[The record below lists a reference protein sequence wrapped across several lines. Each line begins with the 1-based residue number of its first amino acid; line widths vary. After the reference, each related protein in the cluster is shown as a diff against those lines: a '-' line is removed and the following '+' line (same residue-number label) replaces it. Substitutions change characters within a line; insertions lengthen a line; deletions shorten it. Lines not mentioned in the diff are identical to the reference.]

1 MQTPTYDNFQVAP
14 NTLPQTRFGAQE
26 MGDPGAAITQQAKVS
41 MALGQHYGEQVLQQ
55 MMAANQ
61 SVADQKWVEVEN
73 YRLQLQQEY
82 EQQRGLNALNREG
95 GLSLADE
102 YNNKLNQFIADQA
115 ESLNNRAQVEMF
127 AHRVGPTQADFS
139 DGVTKHMMAESRKFQ
154 EETLKGRMDVTV
166 SGAVVA
172 PTEQAFATAITRLE
186 GNIGDIAAHEGWP
199 PEKAQ
204 MELRAKVGEIVSQRA
219 NRLMDMNSYNEAKS
233 MVAQYAPMMDGK
245 TALDLQ
251 ARIAKFQMD
260 EEDEQLG
267 RAFAEAY
274 QKGGMVD
281 LGNQS
286 TPPAGKAG
294 GSGNVRTYTTQ
305 GGGSFRKMGGSRS
318 WRNNNPG
325 NMEYGTFAKSHGAIG
340 TDGRF
345 AIFPTEEAGRRAKE
359 ALIFESNGGKRLP
372 NNPLDYG
379 AGIGYRDKTLTQMIA
394 AYAPASEN
402 NTRAYQQRVLAAV
415 GGRNKRMRDY
425 TPAERK
431 AIMQAMLVVE
441 GWKEGRVEGAAGA
454 AVAANAGGG
463 RQGRDSELAATQ
475 QPRMVRIP
483 GGDMAAIERQID
495 QLPPGRRENVRRS
508 FRDRVSMIERGEND
522 LIQKTNRNAL
532 DAIASGARV
541 QDLPAEVKT
550 ILGPSRLQ
558 ALDDYRDKLV
568 RGEQNKMEEAAK
580 PIYYDFLYH
589 PEKLTGMS
597 EEQII
602 NLAPTIGMD
611 KANNL
616 LERKRRQERD
626 GDQSVPKVEAE
637 VLNWA
642 TRQLNI
648 KTGSNAS
655 AEDLQKRGWLMD
667 NIMQANR
674 DFYSNHKRYMT
685 QGEVREFVTKTL
697 MDNYVS
703 EYMLRGV
710 FWKSLEQERVPA
722 LIASPQQR
730 GRMRYEQYGVPQVV
744 PSHQLNRQPSE
755 QERAAIRLNE
765 ALIRASKL

>member
-1 MQTPTYDNFQVAP
+1 MKTPTYDNFQVAP

-41 MALGQHYGEQVLQQ
+41 MALGQHYGEQALQQ

-154 EETLKGRMDVTV
+154 EETLKGRMDVTI
-166 SGAVVA
+166 SGAIVA

-204 MELRAKVGEIVSQRA
+204 MELRAKVGEVVSQRA
-219 NRLMDMNSYNEAKS
+219 NRLMDMNSYDEAKS

-286 TPPAGKAG
+286 TPSAGKAG

-305 GGGSFRKMGGSRS
+305 GGGSFRKVGGSRS

-441 GWKEGRVEGAAGA
+441 GWKEGRVEGAAGM
-454 AVAANAGGG
+454 AVSVQAGGG
-463 RQGRDSELAATQ
+463 QAAPRQN
-475 QPRMVRIP
+475 RMVRIP
-483 GGDMAAIERQID
+483 GGDWAAIERQIY
-495 QLPPGRRENVRRS
+495 QLPPGRRENVLRAA
-508 FRDRVSMIERGEND
+508 RDWRAMLEQSEND

-674 DFYSNHKRYMT
+674 DFYSTHKRYMT
-685 QGEVREFVTKTL
+685 RGEVREFVTKTL

-710 FWKSLEQERVPA
+710 FWDSLKQERVPA

-730 GRMRYEQYGVPQVV
+730 GRMRYEQG
-744 PSHQLNRQPSE
+744 N
-755 QERAAIRLNE
+755 
-765 ALIRASKL
+765 K

>member
-41 MALGQHYGEQVLQQ
+41 MALGQHYGEQALQQ

-82 EQQRGLNALNREG
+82 EQERGLNALNREG

-102 YNNKLNQFIADQA
+102 YNNKLNQFIADRA

-127 AHRVGPTQADFS
+127 AQRVGPTQADFS
-139 DGVTKHMMAESRKFQ
+139 DGVTKHMMAEGRKFQ

-172 PTEQAFATAITRLE
+172 PTDRAFATAIARLE
-186 GNIGDIAAHEGWP
+186 QNIGDAAAYYGWA

-204 MELRAKVGEIVSQRA
+204 MELRARVGEVVSQRA
-219 NRLMDMNSYNEAKS
+219 NRLMDLGDYQQAQA
-233 MVAQYAPMMDGK
+233 MVEQYGQMMDGK
-245 TALDLQ
+245 TALDLA
-251 ARIAKFQMD
+251 ARVNKFQMD
-260 EEDEQLG
+260 EEDAQLG
-267 RAFAEAY
+267 RALAEAY

-305 GGGSFRKMGGSRS
+305 GGGNFRKVGGSRS

-325 NMEYGTFAKSHGAIG
+325 NIEYGDFARRYGAIG

-345 AIFPTEEAGRRAKE
+345 AIFPDEATGQRARA
-359 ALIFESNGGKRLP
+359 ALIFNGDK
-372 NNPLDYG
+372 
-379 AGIGYRDKTLTQMIA
+379 YRNLTLAQAIER
-394 AYAPASEN
+394 YAPSSEN
-402 NTRAYQQRVLAAV
+402 HTTAYQRRVLAAV
-415 GGRNKRMRDY
+415 GGANLPMHKY
-425 TPAERK
+425 SPAQQQ
-431 AIMQAMLVVE
+431 AILRTMQDVE
-441 GWKEGRVEGAAGA
+441 GWKVGRIEGTAGM
-454 AVAANAGGG
+454 AVSVQTGGG
-463 RQGRDSELAATQ
+463 QAAPRQN
-475 QPRMVRIP
+475 RMVRIP
-483 GGDMAAIERQID
+483 GGDMAEIERQID
-495 QLPPGRRENVRRS
+495 RLPPGRRENVRRS

-532 DAIASGARV
+532 DAIASGATV

-655 AEDLQKRGWLMD
+655 AEDVQKRGWLID

-674 DFYSNHKRYMT
+674 DFYSTHKRYMT

-710 FWKSLEQERVPA
+710 FWDSLEQERVPA

-730 GRMRYEQYGVPQVV
+730 GRMRYEQG
-744 PSHQLNRQPSE
+744 
-755 QERAAIRLNE
+755 
-765 ALIRASKL
+765 SK

>member
-26 MGDPGAAITQQAKVS
+26 MSDPGAGIMQQAKVS
-41 MALGQHYGEQVLQQ
+41 MALGQHYGEQALQQ

-139 DGVTKHMMAESRKFQ
+139 DGVTKHMMAEGRKFQ

-172 PTEQAFATAITRLE
+172 PTEQAFATAIARLE
-186 GNIGDIAAHEGWP
+186 QNIGDAAAYYGWA

-204 MELRAKVGEIVSQRA
+204 MELRAKVGEVVSQRA
-219 NRLMDMNSYNEAKS
+219 NRLMDLGDYQQAQS
-233 MVAQYAPMMDGK
+233 MVAQYGQMMDGK
-245 TALDLQ
+245 TALDLA
-251 ARIAKFQMD
+251 ARVNKFQMD
-260 EEDEQLG
+260 EEDVQLG
-267 RAFAEAY
+267 RALAEAY
-274 QKGGMVD
+274 QRGGMVD
-281 LGNQS
+281 LGGDGGGQS
-286 TPPAGKAG
+286 TVSTSADINRAVAKIIQNESGGDPNIPNKDSTAKGLGQFIDSTWLTMVKRYRPDIAAGKSNAQIIALKTNAPLAREMTTRYVEENARALRSAGMPVTDGNLYLAHFLGAG
-294 GSGNVRTYTTQ
+294 GAVKLLSAQDKSQPVVNLVGQKVVDANRFIQ
-305 GGGSFRKMGGSRS
+305 GKSVQWVIDWTARKMG
-318 WRNNNPG
+318 
-325 NMEYGTFAKSHGAIG
+325 
-340 TDGRF
+340 
-345 AIFPTEEAGRRAKE
+345 
-359 ALIFESNGGKRLP
+359 
-372 NNPLDYG
+372 
-379 AGIGYRDKTLTQMIA
+379 
-394 AYAPASEN
+394 
-402 NTRAYQQRVLAAV
+402 QQ
-415 GGRNKRMRDY
+415 GGR
-425 TPAERK
+425 
-431 AIMQAMLVVE
+431 
-441 GWKEGRVEGAAGA
+441 
-454 AVAANAGGG
+454 
-463 RQGRDSELAATQ
+463 TQ
-475 QPRMVRIP
+475 QRMVRIP
-483 GGDMAAIERQID
+483 GGDWAAIERQID
-495 QLPPGRRENVRRS
+495 QLPPGRRENVRRAA
-508 FRDRVSMIERGEND
+508 RDRRAMIEQGEND

-532 DAIASGARV
+532 DAIASGATV

-568 RGEQNKMEEAAK
+568 RGEQNKMEEEAK

-616 LERKRRQERD
+616 LERKRRQEKD

-642 TRQLNI
+642 SRQLNI

-655 AEDLQKRGWLMD
+655 AEDVQKRGWLMD

-674 DFYSNHKRYMT
+674 DFYSIHKRYMT
-685 QGEVREFVTKTL
+685 QGEVRGFVTKTL

-703 EYMLRGV
+703 EYMVRGV
-710 FWKSLEQERVPA
+710 FWDSLEQERVPA

-730 GRMRYEQYGVPQVV
+730 GRMRYEQG
-744 PSHQLNRQPSE
+744 N
-755 QERAAIRLNE
+755 
-765 ALIRASKL
+765 K

>member
-41 MALGQHYGEQVLQQ
+41 MALGQHYGEQALQQ

-82 EQQRGLNALNREG
+82 EQERGLNALNREG

-127 AHRVGPTQADFS
+127 AQRVGPTQADFS
-139 DGVTKHMMAESRKFQ
+139 DGVTKHMMAEGRKFQ
-154 EETLKGRMDVTV
+154 EETLKGRMDVTI
-166 SGAVVA
+166 SGAIVA

-204 MELRAKVGEIVSQRA
+204 MELRNRVGEVVSQRA
-219 NRLMDMNSYNEAKS
+219 NRLMDMNLYGEAKA
-233 MVAQYAPMMDGK
+233 MANQYAPMMDGK
-245 TALDLQ
+245 SALDLLT
-251 ARIAKFQMD
+251 RIGKFQQD
-260 EEDEQLG
+260 EEDAQLG
-267 RAFAEAY
+267 RALAEAY
-274 QKGGMVD
+274 QRGGMVD

-286 TPPAGKAG
+286 TPPAGRAG

-325 NMEYGTFAKSHGAIG
+325 NIEYGDFARRYGAIG

-345 AIFPTEEAGRRAKE
+345 AIFPDEATGQRARA
-359 ALIFESNGGKRLP
+359 ALIFNGDK
-372 NNPLDYG
+372 
-379 AGIGYRDKTLTQMIA
+379 YRNLTLTQAIER
-394 AYAPASEN
+394 YAPSSEN
-402 NTRAYQQRVLAAV
+402 HTTAYQRRVLAAV
-415 GGRNKRMRDY
+415 GGANLPMHKY
-425 TPAERK
+425 SPAQQQ
-431 AIMQAMLVVE
+431 AILRTMQDVE
-441 GWKEGRVEGAAGA
+441 GWKVGRIEGTAGM
-454 AVAANAGGG
+454 AVSVQAGGG
-463 RQGRDSELAATQ
+463 QAAPRQN
-475 QPRMVRIP
+475 RMVRIP

-495 QLPPGRRENVRRS
+495 QLPPGRRESVRRS

-532 DAIASGARV
+532 DAIASGATV

-558 ALDDYRDKLV
+558 ALDDYRDKLM

-616 LERKRRQERD
+616 LERKRRQEKD
-626 GDQSVPKVEAE
+626 GDQSAPKVEAE

-642 TRQLNI
+642 SQQLNI
-648 KTGSNAS
+648 KTGNNAS

-674 DFYSNHKRYMT
+674 DFYSIHKRYMT
-685 QGEVREFVTKTL
+685 QGEMREFVTGRL
-697 MDNYVS
+697 MDSYVS
-703 EYMLRGV
+703 EYMVDGV
-710 FWKSLEQERVPA
+710 FWDSLEQERVPA

-755 QERAAIRLNE
+755 QERATIRRNE

>member
-1 MQTPTYDNFQVAP
+1 MKTPTSDNFQVAP

-41 MALGQHYGEQVLQQ
+41 MALGQHYGEQALQQ

-139 DGVTKHMMAESRKFQ
+139 DGVTKHMMAEGRKFQ
-154 EETLKGRMDVTV
+154 EETLKGRMDVTI
-166 SGAVVA
+166 SGAIVA
-172 PTEQAFATAITRLE
+172 STEQAFATAITRLE

-204 MELRAKVGEIVSQRA
+204 MELRNRVGEIVSQRA
-219 NRLMDMNSYNEAKS
+219 NRLMDMNSYDEAKS

-245 TALDLQ
+245 TALDLA
-251 ARIAKFQMD
+251 ARINKFQMD
-260 EEDEQLG
+260 EEDTQLG
-267 RAFAEAY
+267 RALAEAY

-281 LGNQS
+281 LGNQF

-305 GGGSFRKMGGSRS
+305 GGGNFRKVGGSRS

-325 NMEYGTFAKSHGAIG
+325 NIEYGDFARRYGAIG

-345 AIFPTEEAGRRAKE
+345 AIFPDEATGQRARA
-359 ALIFESNGGKRLP
+359 ALIFNGDK
-372 NNPLDYG
+372 
-379 AGIGYRDKTLTQMIA
+379 YRNLTLTQAIER
-394 AYAPASEN
+394 YAPSSEN
-402 NTRAYQQRVLAAV
+402 HTTAYQRRVLAAV
-415 GGRNKRMRDY
+415 GGANLPMHKY
-425 TPAERK
+425 SPAQQQVILRT
-431 AIMQAMLVVE
+431 MQDVE
-441 GWKEGRVEGAAGA
+441 GWKVGRIEGTAGM
-454 AVAANAGGG
+454 AVSVQSGGG
-463 RQGRDSELAATQ
+463 QAAPRQN
-475 QPRMVRIP
+475 RMVRIP
-483 GGDMAAIERQID
+483 GGDWAAIERQID
-495 QLPPGRRENVRRS
+495 RLPPGRRENVRRAA
-508 FRDRVSMIERGEND
+508 RDWRAMLEQSEND

-616 LERKRRQERD
+616 LERKRRQERG

-648 KTGSNAS
+648 KTGNNAS
-655 AEDLQKRGWLMD
+655 AEDVQKRGWLMD

-674 DFYSNHKRYMT
+674 DFYSTHKRYMT

-710 FWKSLEQERVPA
+710 FWDSLEQERVPA

-730 GRMRYEQYGVPQVV
+730 GRMRYEQG
-744 PSHQLNRQPSE
+744 
-755 QERAAIRLNE
+755 
-765 ALIRASKL
+765 SK

>member
-26 MGDPGAAITQQAKVS
+26 MSDPGAGMMQQAKVS
-41 MALGQHYGEQVLQQ
+41 MALGQHYGEQALQQ
-55 MMAANQ
+55 MMVANQ

-82 EQQRGLNALNREG
+82 EQERGLNALNREG

-139 DGVTKHMMAESRKFQ
+139 DGVTKHMMAEGRKFQ
-154 EETLKGRMDVTV
+154 EETLKGRMDVTI
-166 SGAVVA
+166 SGAIVA

-204 MELRAKVGEIVSQRA
+204 MELRAKVGEVVSQRA
-219 NRLMDMNSYNEAKS
+219 NRLMDLGDYQQAQA
-233 MVAQYAPMMDGK
+233 MVEQYGQMMDGK
-245 TALDLQ
+245 TALDLA
-251 ARIAKFQMD
+251 ARVNKFQMD
-260 EEDEQLG
+260 EEDAQLG
-267 RAFAEAY
+267 RALAEAY
-274 QKGGMVD
+274 QRGGMVD
-281 LGNQS
+281 LGGGGG
-286 TPPAGKAG
+286 AGKAG
-294 GSGNVRTYTTQ
+294 GGNVRTYTTQ

-325 NMEYGTFAKSHGAIG
+325 NIEYGDFARRYGAIG

-345 AIFPTEEAGRRAKE
+345 AIFPDEATGQRARA
-359 ALIFESNGGKRLP
+359 ALIFNGDK
-372 NNPLDYG
+372 
-379 AGIGYRDKTLTQMIA
+379 YRNLTLTQAIER
-394 AYAPASEN
+394 YAPSSEN
-402 NTRAYQQRVLAAV
+402 HTTAYQRRVLAAV
-415 GGRNKRMRDY
+415 GGANLPMHKY
-425 TPAERK
+425 SPAQQQ
-431 AIMQAMLVVE
+431 AILRTMQDVE
-441 GWKEGRVEGAAGA
+441 GWKVGRIEGTAGM
-454 AVAANAGGG
+454 AVSVQAGGG
-463 RQGRDSELAATQ
+463 QAAPRQN
-475 QPRMVRIP
+475 RMVRIP

-495 QLPPGRRENVRRS
+495 QLPPGRRESVRRS

-532 DAIASGARV
+532 DAIASGAKV

-558 ALDDYRDKLV
+558 ALDEYQHKLV
-568 RGEQNKMEEAAK
+568 RGEQNKMEESAR

-589 PEKLTGMS
+589 PEKLMAIS
-597 EEQII
+597 EDQII

-616 LERKRRQERD
+616 LERKRRQDRD
-626 GDQSVPKVEAE
+626 GDQSAPKVEAD
-637 VLNWA
+637 VLRW
-642 TRQLNI
+642 TMKQLNI
-648 KTGSNAS
+648 PTGDNVS

-674 DFYSNHKRYMT
+674 DYYATHKRYMT
-685 QGEVREFVTKTL
+685 SGEFREFVTNTL
-697 MDNYVS
+697 LDNYVS
-703 EYMLRGV
+703 EYRVDGV
-710 FWKSLEQERVPA
+710 FWDSLEQERVPA

-730 GRMRYEQYGVPQVV
+730 GRMRYEQYGAP
-744 PSHQLNRQPSE
+744 PRTPLSRQLSE
-755 QERAAIRLNE
+755 QEKATVRRTE
-765 ALIRASKL
+765 ALTRASKL

>member
-14 NTLPQTRFGAQE
+14 NTLPQTRFNAQE
-26 MGDPGAAITQQAKVS
+26 MSDTGAGIMQQAKVS
-41 MALGQHYGEQVLQQ
+41 MALGQHYGEQALQQ

-139 DGVTKHMMAESRKFQ
+139 DGVTKHMMAEGRKFQ

-186 GNIGDIAAHEGWP
+186 QNIGDAAAYYGWA

-204 MELRAKVGEIVSQRA
+204 MELRAKVGEVVSQRA
-219 NRLMDMNSYNEAKS
+219 NRLMDLGDHNTASS
-233 MVAQYAPMMDGK
+233 MVDQYEQMMDGK
-245 TALDLQ
+245 TVLDLR
-251 ARIAKFQMD
+251 ARISKFQLD
-260 EEDEQLG
+260 DISAQQADQLYE
-267 RAFAEAY
+267 AF
-274 QKGGMVD
+274 KNDMPVDGG
-281 LGNQS
+281 GTGSQS
-286 TPPAGKAG
+286 APPAGKAG

-305 GGGSFRKMGGSRS
+305 GGGSFRKVGGSRS

-325 NMEYGTFAKSHGAIG
+325 NMEYGAFAKAHGAIG

-441 GWKEGRVEGAAGA
+441 GWKEGRTEGAAGA

-463 RQGRDSELAATQ
+463 RSGRLQKGGGGQAAGSVV
-475 QPRMVRIP
+475 QPTVPVSRETRYAEYMRWIDENISNPVQREAVRRRFN
-483 GGDMAAIERQID
+483 ERKGWDEKGEQEA
-495 QLPPGRRENVRRS
+495 RENSTRMAQD
-508 FRDRVSMIERGEND
+508 F
-522 LIQKTNRNAL
+522 
-532 DAIASGARV
+532 IASGGSPDR
-541 QDLPAEVKT
+541 LPAA
-550 ILGPSRLQ
+550 IQQALGPSGMQAMRDYQFRLEKGQ
-558 ALDDYRDKLV
+558 QEQMEYRS
-568 RGEQNKMEEAAK
+568 R
-580 PIYYDFLYH
+580 PIYFDYLYR
-589 PEKLTGMS
+589 PEQLDGMS
-597 EEQII
+597 EQQIM
-602 NLAPTIGMD
+602 NLSPVIGLD
-611 KANNL
+611 KANDL
-616 LERKRRQERD
+616 LNRKRQREKEGEHSAPNVESAMVKQAMRLYNIPM
-626 GDQSVPKVEAE
+626 GD
-637 VLNWA
+637 
-642 TRQLNI
+642 
-648 KTGSNAS
+648 NAS
-655 AEDLQKRGWLMD
+655 QEDIQKRYWFQD
-667 NIMQANR
+667 NVRVANQN
-674 DFYSNHKRYMT
+674 FYRANGRYMT
-685 QGEVREFVTKTL
+685 DGEMWQFITTTLGDKYVNEYVSQGVLWNSTVRE
-697 MDNYVS
+697 
-703 EYMLRGV
+703 E
-710 FWKSLEQERVPA
+710 VPA
-722 LIASPQQR
+722 LLSSEQQR
-730 GRMRYEQYGVPQVV
+730 SRMRYERG
-744 PSHQLNRQPSE
+744 
-755 QERAAIRLNE
+755 
-765 ALIRASKL
+765 SK

>member
-26 MGDPGAAITQQAKVS
+26 MSDPGAGMMQQAKVS
-41 MALGQHYGEQVLQQ
+41 MALGQHYGEQALQQ

-82 EQQRGLNALNREG
+82 EQERGLNALNREG

-139 DGVTKHMMAESRKFQ
+139 DGVTKHMMAEGRKFQ
-154 EETLKGRMDVTV
+154 EETLKGRMDVTI
-166 SGAVVA
+166 SGAIVA

-204 MELRAKVGEIVSQRA
+204 MELRAKVGEVVSQRA
-219 NRLMDMNSYNEAKS
+219 NRLMDMNSYDEAKS

-260 EEDEQLG
+260 EEDTQLG
-267 RAFAEAY
+267 RALAEAY

-286 TPPAGKAG
+286 SPPAGKAG

-305 GGGSFRKMGGSRS
+305 GGGSFRKVGGSRS

-325 NMEYGTFAKSHGAIG
+325 NIEYGTFAKSHGAIG

-345 AIFPTEEAGRRAKE
+345 AIFPDEATGQRARA
-359 ALIFESNGGKRLP
+359 ALIFNGDK
-372 NNPLDYG
+372 
-379 AGIGYRDKTLTQMIA
+379 YRNLTLTQAIER
-394 AYAPASEN
+394 YAPSSEN
-402 NTRAYQQRVLAAV
+402 HTTAYQRRVLAAV
-415 GGRNKRMRDY
+415 GGANLPMHKY
-425 TPAERK
+425 SPTQQQ
-431 AIMQAMLVVE
+431 AILRTMQDVE
-441 GWKEGRVEGAAGA
+441 GWKVGRIEGTAGM
-454 AVAANAGGG
+454 AVSVQAGGG
-463 RQGRDSELAATQ
+463 QAAPRQN
-475 QPRMVRIP
+475 RMVRIP

-495 QLPPGRRENVRRS
+495 QLPPGRRESVRRS

-532 DAIASGARV
+532 DAIASGATV

-597 EEQII
+597 EDQII

-616 LERKRRQERD
+616 LERKRRQEKD
-626 GDQSVPKVEAE
+626 GDQSAPKVEAE

-642 TRQLNI
+642 SQQLNI
-648 KTGSNAS
+648 KTGNNAS

-674 DFYSNHKRYMT
+674 DFYSIHKRYMT
-685 QGEVREFVTKTL
+685 QGEIREFVTGRL
-697 MDNYVS
+697 MDSYVS
-703 EYMLRGV
+703 EYMVRGV
-710 FWKSLEQERVPA
+710 FWDSLEQERVPA

-730 GRMRYEQYGVPQVV
+730 GRMRYEQG
-744 PSHQLNRQPSE
+744 N
-755 QERAAIRLNE
+755 
-765 ALIRASKL
+765 K

>member
-26 MGDPGAAITQQAKVS
+26 MSDPGAGMMQQAKVS
-41 MALGQHYGEQVLQQ
+41 MALGQHYGEQALQQ

-82 EQQRGLNALNREG
+82 EQERGLNALNREG

-127 AHRVGPTQADFS
+127 AQRVGPTQADFS
-139 DGVTKHMMAESRKFQ
+139 EGVTKHMMAEGRKFQ
-154 EETLKGRMDVTV
+154 EETMKGRMDVTI

-172 PTEQAFATAITRLE
+172 PTDQAFATSIARLE
-186 GNIGDIAAHEGWP
+186 QNIGDAAAYYGWA

-204 MELRAKVGEIVSQRA
+204 MELRAKVGEVVSQRA
-219 NRLMDMNSYNEAKS
+219 NRLMDLGDYQQAQS
-233 MVAQYAPMMDGK
+233 MVEQYGQMMDGK

-260 EEDEQLG
+260 EEDTQLG
-267 RAFAEAY
+267 RALAEAY

-286 TPPAGKAG
+286 TPPSGKAG

-305 GGGSFRKMGGSRS
+305 GGGSFRKVGGSRS

-325 NMEYGTFAKSHGAIG
+325 NIEYGTFAKSHGAIG

-345 AIFPTEEAGRRAKE
+345 AIFPDEATGQRARA
-359 ALIFESNGGKRLP
+359 ALIFNGDK
-372 NNPLDYG
+372 
-379 AGIGYRDKTLTQMIA
+379 YRNLTLTQAIER
-394 AYAPASEN
+394 YAPSSEN
-402 NTRAYQQRVLAAV
+402 HTTAYQRRVLAAV
-415 GGRNKRMRDY
+415 GGANLPMHKY
-425 TPAERK
+425 SPTQQQ
-431 AIMQAMLVVE
+431 AILRTMQDVE
-441 GWKEGRVEGAAGA
+441 GWKVGRIEGTAGM
-454 AVAANAGGG
+454 AVSVQAGGG
-463 RQGRDSELAATQ
+463 QAAPRQN
-475 QPRMVRIP
+475 RMVRIP

-495 QLPPGRRENVRRS
+495 QLPPGRRESVRRS

-532 DAIASGARV
+532 DAIASGATV

-597 EEQII
+597 EDQII

-616 LERKRRQERD
+616 LERKRRQEKD
-626 GDQSVPKVEAE
+626 GDQSAPKVEAE

-642 TRQLNI
+642 SQQLNI
-648 KTGSNAS
+648 KTGNNAS

-674 DFYSNHKRYMT
+674 DFYSIHKRYMT
-685 QGEVREFVTKTL
+685 QGEIREFVTGRL
-697 MDNYVS
+697 MDSYVS
-703 EYMLRGV
+703 EYMVRGV
-710 FWKSLEQERVPA
+710 FWDSLEQERVPA

-730 GRMRYEQYGVPQVV
+730 GRMRYEQG
-744 PSHQLNRQPSE
+744 N
-755 QERAAIRLNE
+755 
-765 ALIRASKL
+765 K

>member
-1 MQTPTYDNFQVAP
+1 MQTPTYDNFQVTT
-14 NTLPQTRFGAQE
+14 NTLPQTRFSAQE
-26 MGDPGAAITQQAKVS
+26 MSDPGAGMMQQAKVS
-41 MALGQHYGEQVLQQ
+41 MALGQHYGEQALQQ

-139 DGVTKHMMAESRKFQ
+139 DGVTKHMMAEGRKFQ

-166 SGAVVA
+166 SGAIVA
-172 PTEQAFATAITRLE
+172 PTDQAFATAITRLE
-186 GNIGDIAAHEGWP
+186 QNIGDAAAYYGWA

-204 MELRAKVGEIVSQRA
+204 MELRAKVGEVVSQRA
-219 NRLMDMNSYNEAKS
+219 NRLMDMNLYGEAKA
-233 MVAQYAPMMDGK
+233 MANQYAPMMDGK
-245 TALDLQ
+245 SALDLLT
-251 ARIAKFQMD
+251 RIGKFQQD
-260 EEDEQLG
+260 EEDAQLG
-267 RAFAEAY
+267 RALAEAY
-274 QKGGMVD
+274 QRGGMVD
-281 LGNQS
+281 LGGDGGGQS
-286 TPPAGKAG
+286 TVSTSADINRAVAKIIQNESGGDPNIPNKYSTAKGLGQFIDSTWLTMVKRYRPDVAAGKSNAQIIALKTNAPLAREMTTRYVEENARALRSAGMPVTDGNLYLAHFLGAG
-294 GSGNVRTYTTQ
+294 GAIKLLSAQDKSQPVVNLVGQKVVDANRFIQ
-305 GGGSFRKMGGSRS
+305 GKSVQWVIDWTARKMG
-318 WRNNNPG
+318 
-325 NMEYGTFAKSHGAIG
+325 
-340 TDGRF
+340 
-345 AIFPTEEAGRRAKE
+345 
-359 ALIFESNGGKRLP
+359 
-372 NNPLDYG
+372 
-379 AGIGYRDKTLTQMIA
+379 
-394 AYAPASEN
+394 
-402 NTRAYQQRVLAAV
+402 QQ
-415 GGRNKRMRDY
+415 GGRAPN
-425 TPAERK
+425 
-431 AIMQAMLVVE
+431 
-441 GWKEGRVEGAAGA
+441 
-454 AVAANAGGG
+454 
-463 RQGRDSELAATQ
+463 
-475 QPRMVRIP
+475 RMVRIP
-483 GGDMAAIERQID
+483 GGDWAEIERQID
-495 QLPPGRRENVRRS
+495 QLPPGRRENVRRAA
-508 FRDRVSMIERGEND
+508 RDRRAMLEQSEND

-532 DAIASGARV
+532 DAIASGATV

-558 ALDDYRDKLV
+558 ALDDYRDKLM

-626 GDQSVPKVEAE
+626 GDQSAPKVEAE

-648 KTGSNAS
+648 KTGNNAS
-655 AEDLQKRGWLMD
+655 AEDVQKRGWLMD

-674 DFYSNHKRYMT
+674 DFYSTHKRYMT

-697 MDNYVS
+697 MDSYVS
-703 EYMLRGV
+703 EYMVRGV

-722 LIASPQQR
+722 LIASPEQR
-730 GRMRYEQYGVPQVV
+730 GRMRYEYGDMPPAAPPV
-744 PSHQLNRQPSE
+744 QPAR
-755 QERAAIRLNE
+755 QERTTTRRVN
-765 ALIRASKL
+765 ALTRASKL

>member
-26 MGDPGAAITQQAKVS
+26 MSDPGASMMQQAKVS
-41 MALGQHYGEQVLQQ
+41 MAMGQHYGEQALQQ

-82 EQQRGLNALNREG
+82 EQERGLNALNREG

-139 DGVTKHMMAESRKFQ
+139 DGVTKHMMAEGRKFQ
-154 EETLKGRMDVTV
+154 EETLKGRMDVTI
-166 SGAVVA
+166 SGAIVA

-204 MELRAKVGEIVSQRA
+204 MELRAKVGEVVSQRA
-219 NRLMDMNSYNEAKS
+219 NRLMDLGDYQQAQS
-233 MVAQYAPMMDGK
+233 MVEQYGQMMDGK
-245 TALDLQ
+245 AALDLQ

-260 EEDEQLG
+260 EEDAQLG
-267 RAFAEAY
+267 RALAEAY
-274 QKGGMVD
+274 QRGGMVD
-281 LGNQS
+281 LGGGGGG
-286 TPPAGKAG
+286 AGKAG
-294 GSGNVRTYTTQ
+294 GGNVRTYTTQ

-325 NMEYGTFAKSHGAIG
+325 NIEYGDFARRYGAIG

-345 AIFPTEEAGRRAKE
+345 AIFPDEATGQRARA
-359 ALIFESNGGKRLP
+359 ALIFNGDK
-372 NNPLDYG
+372 
-379 AGIGYRDKTLTQMIA
+379 YRNLTLTQAIER
-394 AYAPASEN
+394 YAPSSEN
-402 NTRAYQQRVLAAV
+402 HTTAYQRRVLAAV
-415 GGRNKRMRDY
+415 GGANLPMHKY
-425 TPAERK
+425 SPAQQQ
-431 AIMQAMLVVE
+431 AILRTMQDVE
-441 GWKEGRVEGAAGA
+441 GWKVGRIEGTAGM
-454 AVAANAGGG
+454 AVSVQAGGG
-463 RQGRDSELAATQ
+463 QAAPRQN
-475 QPRMVRIP
+475 RMVRIP

-495 QLPPGRRENVRRS
+495 QLPPGRRESVRRS

-532 DAIASGARV
+532 DAIASGATV

-558 ALDDYRDKLV
+558 ALDDYRDKLM

-616 LERKRRQERD
+616 LERKRRQEKD
-626 GDQSVPKVEAE
+626 GDQSAPKVEAE

-642 TRQLNI
+642 SQQLNI
-648 KTGSNAS
+648 KTGNNAS

-674 DFYSNHKRYMT
+674 DFYSIHKRYMT

-703 EYMLRGV
+703 EYMVRGV
-710 FWKSLEQERVPA
+710 FWNSLEQERVPA

-730 GRMRYEQYGVPQVV
+730 GRMRYEQG
-744 PSHQLNRQPSE
+744 N
-755 QERAAIRLNE
+755 
-765 ALIRASKL
+765 K

>member
-14 NTLPQTRFGAQE
+14 NTLPQTRFSAQE
-26 MGDPGAAITQQAKVS
+26 MSDPGAGIMQQAKVS
-41 MALGQHYGEQVLQQ
+41 MALGQHYGEQALQQ

-139 DGVTKHMMAESRKFQ
+139 DGVTKHMMAEGRKFQ

-186 GNIGDIAAHEGWP
+186 QNIGDAAAYYGWA

-204 MELRAKVGEIVSQRA
+204 MELRAKVGEVVSQRA
-219 NRLMDMNSYNEAKS
+219 NRLMDLGDHNTASS
-233 MVAQYAPMMDGK
+233 MVDQYEQMMDGK
-245 TALDLQ
+245 TVLDLR
-251 ARIAKFQMD
+251 ARISKFQLD
-260 EEDEQLG
+260 DISAQQADQLYE
-267 RAFAEAY
+267 AF
-274 QKGGMVD
+274 KNDMPVDGG
-281 LGNQS
+281 GTGSQS

-305 GGGSFRKMGGSRS
+305 GGGSFRKVGGSRS
-318 WRNNNPG
+318 WRNNTPG
-325 NMEYGTFAKSHGAIG
+325 NMEYGAFAKAHGAIG

-441 GWKEGRVEGAAGA
+441 GWKEGRVEGATGA

-463 RQGRDSELAATQ
+463 RSGRLQKGGGGQAAGSVV
-475 QPRMVRIP
+475 QPTVPVSRETRYAEYMRWIDENISNPVQREAVRRRFN
-483 GGDMAAIERQID
+483 ERKGWDEKGEQEA
-495 QLPPGRRENVRRS
+495 RENSTRMAQD
-508 FRDRVSMIERGEND
+508 F
-522 LIQKTNRNAL
+522 
-532 DAIASGARV
+532 IASGGSPDR
-541 QDLPAEVKT
+541 LPAA
-550 ILGPSRLQ
+550 IQQALGPSGMQAMRDYQFRLEKGQ
-558 ALDDYRDKLV
+558 QDQMEYRS
-568 RGEQNKMEEAAK
+568 R
-580 PIYYDFLYH
+580 PIYFDYLYR
-589 PEKLTGMS
+589 PEQLDGMS
-597 EEQII
+597 EQQIM
-602 NLAPTIGMD
+602 NLSPVIGLD
-611 KANNL
+611 KANDL
-616 LERKRRQERD
+616 LNRKRQREKEGEHSAPNVESAMVKQAMRLYGIPM
-626 GDQSVPKVEAE
+626 GD
-637 VLNWA
+637 
-642 TRQLNI
+642 
-648 KTGSNAS
+648 NAS
-655 AEDLQKRGWLMD
+655 QEDIQKRYWFQD
-667 NIMQANR
+667 NVRVANQN
-674 DFYSNHKRYMT
+674 FYRVHGRYMT
-685 QGEVREFVTKTL
+685 DGEMWQFITTTFGDKYVNEYVSQGVLWNSTVRE
-697 MDNYVS
+697 
-703 EYMLRGV
+703 E
-710 FWKSLEQERVPA
+710 VPA
-722 LIASPQQR
+722 LLSSEQQR
-730 GRMRYEQYGVPQVV
+730 IRMRYERG
-744 PSHQLNRQPSE
+744 
-755 QERAAIRLNE
+755 
-765 ALIRASKL
+765 SK

>member
-26 MGDPGAAITQQAKVS
+26 MSDPGAGIMQQAKVS
-41 MALGQHYGEQVLQQ
+41 MALGQHYGEQALQQ

-139 DGVTKHMMAESRKFQ
+139 DGVTKHMMAEGRKFQ

-186 GNIGDIAAHEGWP
+186 QNIGDAAAYYGWA

-204 MELRAKVGEIVSQRA
+204 MELRAKVGEVVSQRA
-219 NRLMDMNSYNEAKS
+219 NRLMDLGDYQQAQS
-233 MVAQYAPMMDGK
+233 MVAQYGQMMDGK
-245 TALDLQ
+245 TALDLA
-251 ARIAKFQMD
+251 ARVNKFQMD
-260 EEDEQLG
+260 EEDAQLG
-267 RAFAEAY
+267 RALAEAY
-274 QKGGMVD
+274 QRGGMVD
-281 LGNQS
+281 LGSSGEQS
-286 TPPAGKAG
+286 TVSTSADINRAVAKIIQNESGGDPNIPNKNSTAKGLGQFIDSTWLTMVKRYRPDIAAGKSNAQIIALKTNAPLAREMTTRYVEENARALRSAGMPVTDGNLYLAHFLGAG
-294 GSGNVRTYTTQ
+294 GAIKLLSAQDKSQPVVNLVGQKVVDANRFIQ
-305 GGGSFRKMGGSRS
+305 GKSVQWVIDWTARKMG
-318 WRNNNPG
+318 
-325 NMEYGTFAKSHGAIG
+325 
-340 TDGRF
+340 
-345 AIFPTEEAGRRAKE
+345 
-359 ALIFESNGGKRLP
+359 
-372 NNPLDYG
+372 
-379 AGIGYRDKTLTQMIA
+379 
-394 AYAPASEN
+394 
-402 NTRAYQQRVLAAV
+402 QQ
-415 GGRNKRMRDY
+415 GGR
-425 TPAERK
+425 
-431 AIMQAMLVVE
+431 
-441 GWKEGRVEGAAGA
+441 
-454 AVAANAGGG
+454 
-463 RQGRDSELAATQ
+463 TQ
-475 QPRMVRIP
+475 QRMVRIP
-483 GGDMAAIERQID
+483 GGDWAAIERQID
-495 QLPPGRRENVRRS
+495 QLPPGRRENVRRA
-508 FRDRVSMIERGEND
+508 FRDRRAMIEQGEND

-532 DAIASGARV
+532 DAIASGATV

-558 ALDDYRDKLV
+558 ALDDYRDKLM

-642 TRQLNI
+642 SRQLNI

-655 AEDLQKRGWLMD
+655 AEDVQKRGWLMD

-685 QGEVREFVTKTL
+685 QGEMREFVTKTL

-703 EYMLRGV
+703 EYMVRGV

-722 LIASPQQR
+722 LIASPEQR
-730 GRMRYEQYGVPQVV
+730 GRMRYEYGDMPPAAPPV
-744 PSHQLNRQPSE
+744 QPAR
-755 QERAAIRLNE
+755 QERTTTRRVN
-765 ALIRASKL
+765 ALTRASKL

>member
-1 MQTPTYDNFQVAP
+1 MKTPTYDNFQVAP

-41 MALGQHYGEQVLQQ
+41 MALGQHYGEQALQQ

-82 EQQRGLNALNREG
+82 EQERGLNALNREG

-154 EETLKGRMDVTV
+154 EETLKGRMDVTI
-166 SGAVVA
+166 SGAIVA
-172 PTEQAFATAITRLE
+172 PTEQAFATAIARLE

-219 NRLMDMNSYNEAKS
+219 NRLMDMNSYDEAKS

-245 TALDLQ
+245 TALDLA
-251 ARIAKFQMD
+251 ARINKFQMD
-260 EEDEQLG
+260 EEDTQLG
-267 RAFAEAY
+267 RALAEAY

-286 TPPAGKAG
+286 TSPAGKAG

-305 GGGSFRKMGGSRS
+305 GGGNFRKVGGSRS

-325 NMEYGTFAKSHGAIG
+325 NIEYGDFARRYGAIG

-345 AIFPTEEAGRRAKE
+345 AIFPDEATGQRARS
-359 ALIFESNGGKRLP
+359 ALIFNGDK
-372 NNPLDYG
+372 
-379 AGIGYRDKTLTQMIA
+379 YRNLTLTQAIER
-394 AYAPASEN
+394 YAPSSEN
-402 NTRAYQQRVLAAV
+402 HTTAYQRRVLAAV
-415 GGRNKRMRDY
+415 GGANLPMHKY
-425 TPAERK
+425 SPAQQQ
-431 AIMQAMLVVE
+431 AILRTMQDVE
-441 GWKEGRVEGAAGA
+441 GWKVGRIEGTAGM
-454 AVAANAGGG
+454 AVSVQAGGG
-463 RQGRDSELAATQ
+463 QAAPRQN
-475 QPRMVRIP
+475 RMVRIP
-483 GGDMAAIERQID
+483 GEDWAAIERQID
-495 QLPPGRRENVRRS
+495 RLPPGRRENVRRAA
-508 FRDRVSMIERGEND
+508 RDWRAMLEQSEND

-674 DFYSNHKRYMT
+674 DFYSTHKRYMT

-710 FWKSLEQERVPA
+710 FWDSLEQERVPA

-730 GRMRYEQYGVPQVV
+730 GRMRYEQG
-744 PSHQLNRQPSE
+744 N
-755 QERAAIRLNE
+755 
-765 ALIRASKL
+765 K

>member
-26 MGDPGAAITQQAKVS
+26 MSDPGAGMMQQAKVS
-41 MALGQHYGEQVLQQ
+41 MALGQHYGEQALQQ

-82 EQQRGLNALNREG
+82 EQERGLNALNREG

-127 AHRVGPTQADFS
+127 AQRVGPTQADFS
-139 DGVTKHMMAESRKFQ
+139 DGVTKHMMAEGRKFQ

-172 PTEQAFATAITRLE
+172 PTEQAFATSIARLE
-186 GNIGDIAAHEGWP
+186 QNIGDAAAYYGWA

-204 MELRAKVGEIVSQRA
+204 MELRAKVGEVVSQRA

-260 EEDEQLG
+260 EEDTQLG
-267 RAFAEAY
+267 RALAEAY

-305 GGGSFRKMGGSRS
+305 GGGSFRKVGGSRS

-325 NMEYGTFAKSHGAIG
+325 NIEYGTFAKSHGAIG

-345 AIFPTEEAGRRAKE
+345 AIFPDEATGQRARA
-359 ALIFESNGGKRLP
+359 ALIFNGDK
-372 NNPLDYG
+372 
-379 AGIGYRDKTLTQMIA
+379 YRNLTLTQAIER
-394 AYAPASEN
+394 YAPSSEN
-402 NTRAYQQRVLAAV
+402 HTTAYQRRVLAAV
-415 GGRNKRMRDY
+415 GGANLPMHKY
-425 TPAERK
+425 SPTQQQ
-431 AIMQAMLVVE
+431 AILRTMQDVE
-441 GWKEGRVEGAAGA
+441 GWKVGRIEGTAGM
-454 AVAANAGGG
+454 AVSVQAGGG
-463 RQGRDSELAATQ
+463 QAAPRQN
-475 QPRMVRIP
+475 RMVRIP
-483 GGDMAAIERQID
+483 GGDWAAIERQID
-495 QLPPGRRENVRRS
+495 QLPPGRRENVRRAA
-508 FRDRVSMIERGEND
+508 RDRRAMLEQSEND

-532 DAIASGARV
+532 DAIASGATV

-626 GDQSVPKVEAE
+626 GDQSAPKVEAE

-648 KTGSNAS
+648 KTGNNAS
-655 AEDLQKRGWLMD
+655 AEDIQKRGWLMD

-674 DFYSNHKRYMT
+674 DFYSIHKRYMT
-685 QGEVREFVTKTL
+685 QGEMREFVTGRL
-697 MDNYVS
+697 MDSYVS
-703 EYMLRGV
+703 EYMVDGV
-710 FWKSLEQERVPA
+710 FWDSLEQERVPA

-755 QERAAIRLNE
+755 QERAAIRRNE

>member
-1 MQTPTYDNFQVAP
+1 
-14 NTLPQTRFGAQE
+14 
-26 MGDPGAAITQQAKVS
+26 
-41 MALGQHYGEQVLQQ
+41 MALGQHYGEQALQQ

-139 DGVTKHMMAESRKFQ
+139 DGVTKHMMAEGRKFQ

-172 PTEQAFATAITRLE
+172 PTEQAFATAIARLE

-219 NRLMDMNSYNEAKS
+219 NRLMDMNSYDEAKS

-251 ARIAKFQMD
+251 ARISKFQMD
-260 EEDEQLG
+260 EEDAQLG
-267 RAFAEAY
+267 RALAEAY
-274 QKGGMVD
+274 QRGGMVD
-281 LGNQS
+281 LGSGGEQS
-286 TPPAGKAG
+286 TVSTSADINRAVAKIIQNESGGDPNIPNKNSTAKGLGQFIDSTWLTMVKRYRPDIAAGKSNAQIIALKTNAPLAREMTTRYVEENARALRSAGMPVTDGNLYLAHFLGAG
-294 GSGNVRTYTTQ
+294 GAIKLLSAQDKSQPVVNLVGQKVVDANRFIQ
-305 GGGSFRKMGGSRS
+305 GKSVQWVIDWTARKMG
-318 WRNNNPG
+318 
-325 NMEYGTFAKSHGAIG
+325 
-340 TDGRF
+340 
-345 AIFPTEEAGRRAKE
+345 
-359 ALIFESNGGKRLP
+359 
-372 NNPLDYG
+372 
-379 AGIGYRDKTLTQMIA
+379 
-394 AYAPASEN
+394 
-402 NTRAYQQRVLAAV
+402 QQ
-415 GGRNKRMRDY
+415 GGR
-425 TPAERK
+425 
-431 AIMQAMLVVE
+431 
-441 GWKEGRVEGAAGA
+441 
-454 AVAANAGGG
+454 
-463 RQGRDSELAATQ
+463 TQ
-475 QPRMVRIP
+475 QRMVRIP
-483 GGDMAAIERQID
+483 GGDWAAIERQID
-495 QLPPGRRENVRRS
+495 QLPPGRRENVRRAA
-508 FRDRVSMIERGEND
+508 RDRRAMIEQGEND

-532 DAIASGARV
+532 DAIASGATV

-558 ALDDYRDKLV
+558 ALDEYRDRLT
-568 RGEQNKMEEAAK
+568 RGEQNKIREDAE
-580 PIYYDFLYH
+580 PIYRQYLYY
-589 PEKLTGMS
+589 PEKLDSIS
-597 EEQII
+597 EDQII

-611 KANNL
+611 RAGDL
-616 LERKRRQERD
+616 LNRKRQRMRD

-655 AEDLQKRGWLMD
+655 AEDVRKRGWMMD

-674 DFYSNHKRYMT
+674 DFHSIHKRYMT
-685 QGEVREFVTKTL
+685 SGELREFVTNRL
-697 MDNYVS
+697 IDNYVS
-703 EYMLRGV
+703 EYVVDGV
-710 FWKSLEQERVPA
+710 FWDSVKQERVPA
-722 LIASPQQR
+722 LIASPEQR
-730 GRMRYEQYGVPQVV
+730 RRMRYEYGDMPPVAPPV
-744 PSHQLNRQPSE
+744 QPAR
-755 QERAAIRLNE
+755 QERTTTRRVDALN
-765 ALIRASKL
+765 RASKL

>member
-14 NTLPQTRFGAQE
+14 NTLPQTRFGTQD
-26 MGDPGAAITQQAKVS
+26 MGDPGAGIMQQAKVS
-41 MALGQHYGEQVLQQ
+41 MALGQHYGEQALQQ

-139 DGVTKHMMAESRKFQ
+139 DGVTKHMMSEGRKFQ

-172 PTEQAFATAITRLE
+172 PTEQAFATAIARLE
-186 GNIGDIAAHEGWP
+186 QNIGDAAAYYGWA

-204 MELRAKVGEIVSQRA
+204 MELRAKVGEVVSQRA
-219 NRLMDMNSYNEAKS
+219 NRLMDLGDYQQAQS
-233 MVAQYAPMMDGK
+233 MVEQYGQMMDGK
-245 TALDLQ
+245 TALDLA
-251 ARIAKFQMD
+251 ARVNKFQMD
-260 EEDEQLG
+260 EEDAQLG
-267 RAFAEAY
+267 RALAEAY
-274 QKGGMVD
+274 QRGGMVD
-281 LGNQS
+281 LGSGGEQS
-286 TPPAGKAG
+286 TVSTSADINRAVAKIIQNESGGNPNIPNKYSTAKGLGQFIDSTWLTMVKRYRPDIAAGKSNAQIIALKTNAPLAREMTTRYVEENARALRGAG
-294 GSGNVRTYTTQ
+294 MPVTDGNLYLAHFLGSGGAIKLLSAQDKSQPVVNLVGQKVVDANRFIQ
-305 GGGSFRKMGGSRS
+305 GKSVQWVIDWTARKMG
-318 WRNNNPG
+318 
-325 NMEYGTFAKSHGAIG
+325 
-340 TDGRF
+340 
-345 AIFPTEEAGRRAKE
+345 
-359 ALIFESNGGKRLP
+359 
-372 NNPLDYG
+372 
-379 AGIGYRDKTLTQMIA
+379 
-394 AYAPASEN
+394 
-402 NTRAYQQRVLAAV
+402 QQ
-415 GGRNKRMRDY
+415 GGR
-425 TPAERK
+425 
-431 AIMQAMLVVE
+431 
-441 GWKEGRVEGAAGA
+441 
-454 AVAANAGGG
+454 
-463 RQGRDSELAATQ
+463 TQ
-475 QPRMVRIP
+475 QRMVRIP
-483 GGDMAAIERQID
+483 GGDWAAIERQID
-495 QLPPGRRENVRRS
+495 QLPPGRRENVRRAA
-508 FRDRVSMIERGEND
+508 RDRRAMIEQGEND

-532 DAIASGARV
+532 DAIASGATV

-550 ILGPSRLQ
+550 ILGPSRLR

-568 RGEQNKMEEAAK
+568 RGEQNKMEEASK

-616 LERKRRQERD
+616 LERKRRQEKD

-655 AEDLQKRGWLMD
+655 AEDVQKRGWLID

-674 DFYSNHKRYMT
+674 DFYSTHKRYMT
-685 QGEVREFVTKTL
+685 KGEVREFVTKTL

-703 EYMLRGV
+703 EYMVRGV
-710 FWKSLEQERVPA
+710 FWDSLEQERVPA

-730 GRMRYEQYGVPQVV
+730 GRMRYEQG
-744 PSHQLNRQPSE
+744 N
-755 QERAAIRLNE
+755 
-765 ALIRASKL
+765 K

>member
-41 MALGQHYGEQVLQQ
+41 MALGQHYGEQALQQ

-82 EQQRGLNALNREG
+82 EQERGLNALNREG

-102 YNNKLNQFIADQA
+102 YNNKLNQFIADRA

-127 AHRVGPTQADFS
+127 AQRVGPTQADFA
-139 DGVTKHMMAESRKFQ
+139 DGVTKHMMAEGRKFQ

-172 PTEQAFATAITRLE
+172 PTNQAFATSIARLE
-186 GNIGDIAAHEGWP
+186 QNIGDAAAYYGWA

-204 MELRAKVGEIVSQRA
+204 MELRAKVGEVVSQRA
-219 NRLMDMNSYNEAKS
+219 NRLMDLGDYQQAQS
-233 MVAQYAPMMDGK
+233 MVEQYGQMMDGK
-245 TALDLQ
+245 TALDLA
-251 ARIAKFQMD
+251 ARVNKFQMD
-260 EEDEQLG
+260 EEDAQLG
-267 RAFAEAY
+267 RALAEAY

-305 GGGSFRKMGGSRS
+305 GGGSFRKVGGSRS

-325 NMEYGTFAKSHGAIG
+325 NIEYGDFARRYGAIG

-345 AIFPTEEAGRRAKE
+345 AIFPDEATGQRARA
-359 ALIFESNGGKRLP
+359 ALIFNGDK
-372 NNPLDYG
+372 
-379 AGIGYRDKTLTQMIA
+379 YRNLTLTQAIER
-394 AYAPASEN
+394 YAPSSEN
-402 NTRAYQQRVLAAV
+402 HTTAYQRRVLAAV
-415 GGRNKRMRDY
+415 GGANLPMHKY
-425 TPAERK
+425 SPAQQQ
-431 AIMQAMLVVE
+431 AILRTMQDVE
-441 GWKEGRVEGAAGA
+441 GWKVGRIEGTAGM
-454 AVAANAGGG
+454 AVSVQAGGG
-463 RQGRDSELAATQ
+463 QAAPRQNC
-475 QPRMVRIP
+475 MVRIP

-495 QLPPGRRENVRRS
+495 QLPPGRRESVRRS

-532 DAIASGARV
+532 DAIASGATV

-558 ALDDYRDKLV
+558 ALDDYRDKLM

-626 GDQSVPKVEAE
+626 GDQSAPKVEAE

-642 TRQLNI
+642 SQQLNI
-648 KTGSNAS
+648 KTGNNAS

-674 DFYSNHKRYMT
+674 DFYSIHKRYMT
-685 QGEVREFVTKTL
+685 QGEMREFVTGRL

-703 EYMLRGV
+703 EYMVHGV
-710 FWKSLEQERVPA
+710 FWDSLEQERVPA

-730 GRMRYEQYGVPQVV
+730 GRMRYEQG
-744 PSHQLNRQPSE
+744 N
-755 QERAAIRLNE
+755 
-765 ALIRASKL
+765 K

>member
-26 MGDPGAAITQQAKVS
+26 MSDPGAGMMQQAKVS
-41 MALGQHYGEQVLQQ
+41 MALGQHYGEQALQQ

-127 AHRVGPTQADFS
+127 AQRVGPTQADFS
-139 DGVTKHMMAESRKFQ
+139 DGVTKHMMAEGRKFQ

-186 GNIGDIAAHEGWP
+186 QNIGDAAAYYGWA

-204 MELRAKVGEIVSQRA
+204 MELRAKVGEVVSQRA
-219 NRLMDMNSYNEAKS
+219 NRLMDLGDYQQAQS
-233 MVAQYAPMMDGK
+233 MVAQYGQMMDGK
-245 TALDLQ
+245 TALDLA
-251 ARIAKFQMD
+251 ARVNKFQMD
-260 EEDEQLG
+260 EEDAHLG
-267 RAFAEAY
+267 RALAEAY
-274 QKGGMVD
+274 QRGGMVD
-281 LGNQS
+281 LGGSGGEQS
-286 TPPAGKAG
+286 TVSTSADINRAVAKIIQNESGGDPNIPNKYSTAKGLGQFIDSTWLTMVKRYRPDIAAGKSNAQIIALKTNAPLAREMTTRYVEENARALRSAGMPVTDGNLYLAHFLGAG
-294 GSGNVRTYTTQ
+294 GAVKLLSAQDKSQPVVNLVGQKVVDANRFIQ
-305 GGGSFRKMGGSRS
+305 GKSVQWVIDWTARKMG
-318 WRNNNPG
+318 
-325 NMEYGTFAKSHGAIG
+325 
-340 TDGRF
+340 
-345 AIFPTEEAGRRAKE
+345 
-359 ALIFESNGGKRLP
+359 
-372 NNPLDYG
+372 
-379 AGIGYRDKTLTQMIA
+379 
-394 AYAPASEN
+394 
-402 NTRAYQQRVLAAV
+402 QQ
-415 GGRNKRMRDY
+415 GGR
-425 TPAERK
+425 
-431 AIMQAMLVVE
+431 
-441 GWKEGRVEGAAGA
+441 
-454 AVAANAGGG
+454 
-463 RQGRDSELAATQ
+463 TQ
-475 QPRMVRIP
+475 QRMVRIP
-483 GGDMAAIERQID
+483 GGDWAAIERQID
-495 QLPPGRRENVRRS
+495 QLPPGRRENVRRAA
-508 FRDRVSMIERGEND
+508 RDRRAMIEQGEND

-532 DAIASGARV
+532 DAIASGATV

-558 ALDDYRDKLV
+558 ALDDYRQKLM

-626 GDQSVPKVEAE
+626 GDQSAPKVEAE

-642 TRQLNI
+642 SRQLNI

-685 QGEVREFVTKTL
+685 QGEMREFVTGRL
-697 MDNYVS
+697 MDSYVS
-703 EYMLRGV
+703 EYMVRGV
-710 FWKSLEQERVPA
+710 FWGSVKQERVPA
-722 LIASPQQR
+722 LIASPEQR
-730 GRMRYEQYGVPQVV
+730 GRMRYEYGDMPPAAPPV
-744 PSHQLNRQPSE
+744 QPAQ
-755 QERAAIRLNE
+755 QERTTARRTE

>member
-41 MALGQHYGEQVLQQ
+41 MALGQHYGEQALQQ
-55 MMAANQ
+55 MMTANQ

-115 ESLNNRAQVEMF
+115 ESLHNRAQVEMF
-127 AHRVGPTQADFS
+127 AQRVGPTQADFS
-139 DGVTKHMMAESRKFQ
+139 DGVTKHMMAEGRKFQ

-166 SGAVVA
+166 SGAIVA

-186 GNIGDIAAHEGWP
+186 GNIGDIAAHEGWS

-204 MELRAKVGEIVSQRA
+204 MELRAKVGEVVSQRA

-260 EEDEQLG
+260 EEDTQLG
-267 RAFAEAY
+267 RALAEAY

-305 GGGSFRKMGGSRS
+305 VGGSFRKVGGSRS

-325 NMEYGTFAKSHGAIG
+325 NIEYGTFAKSHGAIG

-345 AIFPTEEAGRRAKE
+345 AIFPDEATGQRARA
-359 ALIFESNGGKRLP
+359 ALIFNGDK
-372 NNPLDYG
+372 
-379 AGIGYRDKTLTQMIA
+379 YRNLTLTQAIER
-394 AYAPASEN
+394 YAPSSEN
-402 NTRAYQQRVLAAV
+402 HTTAYQRRVLAAV
-415 GGRNKRMRDY
+415 GGANLPMHKY
-425 TPAERK
+425 SPTQQQ
-431 AIMQAMLVVE
+431 AILRTMQDVE
-441 GWKEGRVEGAAGA
+441 GWKVGRIEGTAGM
-454 AVAANAGGG
+454 AVSVQAGGG
-463 RQGRDSELAATQ
+463 QAAPRQN
-475 QPRMVRIP
+475 RMVRIP

-532 DAIASGARV
+532 DAIASGATV

-626 GDQSVPKVEAE
+626 GDQSAPKVEAE

-648 KTGSNAS
+648 KTGNNAS

-674 DFYSNHKRYMT
+674 DFYSIHKRYMT
-685 QGEVREFVTKTL
+685 QGEMREFVTGRL
-697 MDNYVS
+697 MDSYVS
-703 EYMLRGV
+703 EYMVDGV
-710 FWKSLEQERVPA
+710 FWDSLEQERVPA

-755 QERAAIRLNE
+755 QERAAIRRNE

>member
-1 MQTPTYDNFQVAP
+1 
-14 NTLPQTRFGAQE
+14 
-26 MGDPGAAITQQAKVS
+26 
-41 MALGQHYGEQVLQQ
+41 
-55 MMAANQ
+55 
-61 SVADQKWVEVEN
+61 
-73 YRLQLQQEY
+73 
-82 EQQRGLNALNREG
+82 
-95 GLSLADE
+95 
-102 YNNKLNQFIADQA
+102 
-115 ESLNNRAQVEMF
+115 
-127 AHRVGPTQADFS
+127 
-139 DGVTKHMMAESRKFQ
+139 
-154 EETLKGRMDVTV
+154 
-166 SGAVVA
+166 
-172 PTEQAFATAITRLE
+172 
-186 GNIGDIAAHEGWP
+186 
-199 PEKAQ
+199 
-204 MELRAKVGEIVSQRA
+204 
-219 NRLMDMNSYNEAKS
+219 
-233 MVAQYAPMMDGK
+233 
-245 TALDLQ
+245 
-251 ARIAKFQMD
+251 
-260 EEDEQLG
+260 
-267 RAFAEAY
+267 
-274 QKGGMVD
+274 
-281 LGNQS
+281 
-286 TPPAGKAG
+286 
-294 GSGNVRTYTTQ
+294 
-305 GGGSFRKMGGSRS
+305 
-318 WRNNNPG
+318 
-325 NMEYGTFAKSHGAIG
+325 MEYGAFAKAHGAIG

-415 GGRNKRMRDY
+415 GGRNKQMRNY

-441 GWKEGRVEGAAGA
+441 GWKEGRVEGATGA
-454 AVAANAGGG
+454 AVAVNAGGG
-463 RQGRDSELAATQ
+463 RQGRLQKGGSEPAAAQ

-532 DAIASGARV
+532 DAIASGATV

-558 ALDDYRDKLV
+558 ALDEYQHKLV
-568 RGEQNKMEEAAK
+568 RGEQNKIREDAE
-580 PIYYDFLYH
+580 PIYRQYLYH
-589 PEKLTGMS
+589 PEKLDSIS
-597 EEQII
+597 EDQII

-611 KANNL
+611 RAGDL
-616 LERKRRQERD
+616 LNRKRQRMRD
-626 GDQSVPKVEAE
+626 GDQSAPKVEAE

-655 AEDLQKRGWLMD
+655 AEDVQKRGWLMD

-674 DFYSNHKRYMT
+674 DFYSIHKRYMT

-703 EYMLRGV
+703 EYMVRGV
-710 FWKSLEQERVPA
+710 FWDSLEQERVPA

-730 GRMRYEQYGVPQVV
+730 GRMRYEQG
-744 PSHQLNRQPSE
+744 N
-755 QERAAIRLNE
+755 
-765 ALIRASKL
+765 K

>member
-26 MGDPGAAITQQAKVS
+26 MSDPGAGMMQQAKVS
-41 MALGQHYGEQVLQQ
+41 MALGQHYGEQALQQ

-139 DGVTKHMMAESRKFQ
+139 DGVTKHMMAEGRKFQ
-154 EETLKGRMDVTV
+154 EETLKGRMDVTI
-166 SGAVVA
+166 SGAIVA

-204 MELRAKVGEIVSQRA
+204 MELRNRVGEVVSQRA
-219 NRLMDMNSYNEAKS
+219 NRLMDMNLYGEAKA
-233 MVAQYAPMMDGK
+233 MANQYAPMMDGK
-245 TALDLQ
+245 SALDLLT
-251 ARIAKFQMD
+251 RIGKFQQD
-260 EEDEQLG
+260 EEDAQLG
-267 RAFAEAY
+267 RALAEAY
-274 QKGGMVD
+274 QRGGMVD

-286 TPPAGKAG
+286 TPPAGRAG

-325 NMEYGTFAKSHGAIG
+325 NIEYGDFARRYGAIG

-345 AIFPTEEAGRRAKE
+345 AIFPDEATGQRARA
-359 ALIFESNGGKRLP
+359 ALIFNGDK
-372 NNPLDYG
+372 
-379 AGIGYRDKTLTQMIA
+379 YRNLTLTQAIER
-394 AYAPASEN
+394 YAPSSEN
-402 NTRAYQQRVLAAV
+402 HTTAYQRRVLAAV
-415 GGRNKRMRDY
+415 GGANLPMHKY
-425 TPAERK
+425 SPAQQQ
-431 AIMQAMLVVE
+431 AILRTMQDVE
-441 GWKEGRVEGAAGA
+441 GWKVGRIEGTAGM
-454 AVAANAGGG
+454 AVSVQAGGG
-463 RQGRDSELAATQ
+463 QAAPRQN
-475 QPRMVRIP
+475 RMVRIP

-495 QLPPGRRENVRRS
+495 QLPPGRRESVRRS

-532 DAIASGARV
+532 DAIASGATV

-568 RGEQNKMEEAAK
+568 RGEQNKMEEEAK

-616 LERKRRQERD
+616 LERKRRQEKD

-655 AEDLQKRGWLMD
+655 AEDVQKRGWLID

-674 DFYSNHKRYMT
+674 DFYSIHKRYMT

-703 EYMLRGV
+703 EYMVRGV
-710 FWKSLEQERVPA
+710 FWDSLEQERVPA

-730 GRMRYEQYGVPQVV
+730 GRMRYEQG
-744 PSHQLNRQPSE
+744 N
-755 QERAAIRLNE
+755 
-765 ALIRASKL
+765 K

>member
-1 MQTPTYDNFQVAP
+1 MQTPTYDNFQVAH

-26 MGDPGAAITQQAKVS
+26 MSDPGAGIMQQAKVS
-41 MALGQHYGEQVLQQ
+41 MALGQHYGEQALQQ

-139 DGVTKHMMAESRKFQ
+139 DGVTKHMMAEGRKFQ

-166 SGAVVA
+166 SGAIVA
-172 PTEQAFATAITRLE
+172 PTEQAFATAIARLE

-204 MELRAKVGEIVSQRA
+204 MELRAKVGEVVSQRA
-219 NRLMDMNSYNEAKS
+219 NRLMDMNLYGEAKA
-233 MVAQYAPMMDGK
+233 MANQYAPMMDGK
-245 TALDLQ
+245 SALDLLT
-251 ARIAKFQMD
+251 RIGKFQQD
-260 EEDEQLG
+260 EEDAQLG
-267 RAFAEAY
+267 RALAEAY
-274 QKGGMVD
+274 QRGGMVD
-281 LGNQS
+281 LGSGGEQS
-286 TPPAGKAG
+286 TVSTSADINRAVAKIIQNESGGNPNIPNKYSTAKGLGQFIDSTWLTMVKRYRPDIAAGKSNAQIIALKTNAPLAREMTTRYVEENARALRSAGMPVTDGNLYLAHFLGAG
-294 GSGNVRTYTTQ
+294 GAIKLLSAQDKSQPVVNLVGQKVVDANRFIQ
-305 GGGSFRKMGGSRS
+305 GKSVQWVIDWTARKMG
-318 WRNNNPG
+318 
-325 NMEYGTFAKSHGAIG
+325 
-340 TDGRF
+340 
-345 AIFPTEEAGRRAKE
+345 
-359 ALIFESNGGKRLP
+359 
-372 NNPLDYG
+372 
-379 AGIGYRDKTLTQMIA
+379 
-394 AYAPASEN
+394 
-402 NTRAYQQRVLAAV
+402 QQ
-415 GGRNKRMRDY
+415 GGRAPN
-425 TPAERK
+425 
-431 AIMQAMLVVE
+431 
-441 GWKEGRVEGAAGA
+441 
-454 AVAANAGGG
+454 
-463 RQGRDSELAATQ
+463 
-475 QPRMVRIP
+475 RMVRIP
-483 GGDMAAIERQID
+483 GGDWAAIERQID
-495 QLPPGRRENVRRS
+495 QLPPGRRENVRRAA
-508 FRDRVSMIERGEND
+508 RDRRAMIEQGEND

-532 DAIASGARV
+532 DAIASGTAV

-626 GDQSVPKVEAE
+626 GDQSAPKVEAE

-655 AEDLQKRGWLMD
+655 AEDVQKRGWLID

-674 DFYSNHKRYMT
+674 DFYSTHKRYMT

-703 EYMLRGV
+703 EYMVRGV
-710 FWKSLEQERVPA
+710 FWDSLEQERVPA

-730 GRMRYEQYGVPQVV
+730 GRMRYEQG
-744 PSHQLNRQPSE
+744 N
-755 QERAAIRLNE
+755 
-765 ALIRASKL
+765 K

>member
-26 MGDPGAAITQQAKVS
+26 MSDPGAGIMQQAKVS
-41 MALGQHYGEQVLQQ
+41 MALGQHYGEQALQQ

-82 EQQRGLNALNREG
+82 EQQRGMNALNREG

-115 ESLNNRAQVEMF
+115 ETLNNRAQVEMF

-139 DGVTKHMMAESRKFQ
+139 DGVTKHMMAEGRKFQ

-186 GNIGDIAAHEGWP
+186 QNIGDAAAYYGWA

-204 MELRAKVGEIVSQRA
+204 MELRAKVGEVVSQRA
-219 NRLMDMNSYNEAKS
+219 NRLMDLGDYQQAQS
-233 MVAQYAPMMDGK
+233 MVDQYEQMMDGK
-245 TALDLQ
+245 TVLDLR
-251 ARIAKFQMD
+251 ARISKFQLD
-260 EEDEQLG
+260 DISAQQADQLYE
-267 RAFAEAY
+267 AF
-274 QKGGMVD
+274 KNDMPLDGG
-281 LGNQS
+281 GAGSQS
-286 TPPAGKAG
+286 APPAGKAG

-305 GGGSFRKMGGSRS
+305 GGGSFRKVGGSRS

-325 NMEYGTFAKSHGAIG
+325 NMEYGAFAKAHGAIG

-345 AIFPTEEAGRRAKE
+345 AIFPTEEAGWRAKE

-441 GWKEGRVEGAAGA
+441 GWKEGRIEGATGA

-463 RQGRDSELAATQ
+463 RSGRLQKGGGGQAAGSVV
-475 QPRMVRIP
+475 QPTVPVSRETRYAEYMRWIDENISNPVQREAVRRRFN
-483 GGDMAAIERQID
+483 ERKGWDEKGEQEA
-495 QLPPGRRENVRRS
+495 RENSTRMAQD
-508 FRDRVSMIERGEND
+508 F
-522 LIQKTNRNAL
+522 
-532 DAIASGARV
+532 IASGGSPDR
-541 QDLPAEVKT
+541 LPAA
-550 ILGPSRLQ
+550 IQQALGPSGMQAMRDYQFRLEKGQ
-558 ALDDYRDKLV
+558 QEQMEYRS
-568 RGEQNKMEEAAK
+568 R
-580 PIYYDFLYH
+580 PIYFDYLYR
-589 PEKLTGMS
+589 PEQLDGMS
-597 EEQII
+597 EQQIM
-602 NLAPTIGMD
+602 NLSPVIGLD
-611 KANNL
+611 KANDL
-616 LERKRRQERD
+616 LNRKRQREKE
-626 GDQSVPKVEAE
+626 GEHSAPNVEAAM
-637 VLNWA
+637 VKQAMRLYG
-642 TRQLNI
+642 I
-648 KTGSNAS
+648 PTGDNAS
-655 AEDLQKRGWLMD
+655 PEDIQKRYWFQD
-667 NIMQANR
+667 NVRVANQN
-674 DFYSNHKRYMT
+674 FYRANGRYMT
-685 QGEVREFVTKTL
+685 DGEMWQFITTTLNDKYVNEYVSQGVLWNSTVRE
-697 MDNYVS
+697 
-703 EYMLRGV
+703 E
-710 FWKSLEQERVPA
+710 VPA
-722 LIASPQQR
+722 LLSSQQQR
-730 GRMRYEQYGVPQVV
+730 SRMRYERG
-744 PSHQLNRQPSE
+744 
-755 QERAAIRLNE
+755 
-765 ALIRASKL
+765 SK